1 MNRRLHLKSWVIL
14 AFVVAAL
21 SVACDRGEEALA
33 PVQPPVT
40 SPAVEIAS
48 PPDPPKEAPASTLP
62 PAPVAATP
70 APAVQDSEKSAGS
83 LRVRNTRST
92 AAPSQSV
99 LLGVGGLHLSP
110 IGQNLGNVA
119 GLTVSAIGSV
129 TVDAD
134 EAYVVIVPEQRFG
147 PSGSGQMSSEDRAD
161 IVQNLAK
168 IGIEED
174 AIEFESLGRYGP
186 SSISVEVALGELD
199 AKGAGIV
206 EAVEEII
213 RHSESH
219 GVRFTLSPENCD
231 SARALAR
238 REAIPSAEEA
248 AQDLA
253 NALGLEL
260 GVVAGALEYP
270 LTPSPYGRSGGQVDP
285 CGQGAGPFANFAPL
299 DSESEVEV
307 SVGLQVTYGI
317 R

>member
-21 SVACDRGEEALA
+21 SVACDRGEEALT

-48 PPDPPKEAPASTLP
+48 PTDPPKEAPASAA
-62 PAPVAATP
+62 PAPVFPTP

-83 LRVRNTRST
+83 LRVRSTRATS
-92 AAPSQSV
+92 APSQSV

-129 TVDAD
+129 TAAAD

-147 PSGSGQMSSEDRAD
+147 PSGREQMSSEDRAD
-161 IVQNLAK
+161 IIQSLAD

-174 AIEFESLGRYGP
+174 AIDFESLGRYGS

-206 EAVEEII
+206 EAVEEIV

-270 LTPSPYGRSGGQVDP
+270 LTPSPYGLLGGQLDP
-285 CGQGAGPFANFAPL
+285 CGQGAEPFANFAPL
-299 DSESEVEV
+299 DSEPEVEV